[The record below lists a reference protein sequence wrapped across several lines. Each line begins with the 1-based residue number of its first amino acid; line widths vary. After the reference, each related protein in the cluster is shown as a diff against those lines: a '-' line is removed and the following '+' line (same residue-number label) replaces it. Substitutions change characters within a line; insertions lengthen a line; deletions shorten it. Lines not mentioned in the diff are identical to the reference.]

1 MAKCERHI
9 WDTEDKE
16 WCWRCDEATQLE
28 REKPETKE
36 DHHNKEL
43 KKWNGGPAIKPFFEE
58 DEEEDWY
65 NNIDEY

>member
-1 MAKCERHI
+1 MAKCERHM

-28 REKPETKE
+28 KQKPETKE
-36 DHHNKEL
+36 THLNKEL
-43 KKWNGGPAIKPFFEE
+43 KNWNGGPAIKPFFEE
-58 DEEEDWY
+58 EEDWY